1 MVASVQKKKLKEL
14 VPLMTNLMIFIGL
27 SSGIII
33 GSMKV
38 SGDRSLILSGYGNND
53 FFSQGI
59 SISSVFRPIYIVLFN
74 NKIVMRDYYMNYIG
88 LGFLLGFV

>member
-1 MVASVQKKKLKEL
+1 
-14 VPLMTNLMIFIGL
+14 
-27 SSGIII
+27 
-33 GSMKV
+33 MKV

-59 SISSVFRPIYIVLFN
+59 SISSVFKPIYIVLFN

-88 LGFLLGFV
+88 LGFFAWFCLMYATDLKKAARKDRIRHTFSH